1 MKSGEE
7 QSDQDRP
14 SQLKGWFDN
23 LQQESWQLELL
34 ISGFA
39 IFLLIAGY
47 ESLNGLNGLVQ
58 RLLLDASHW
67 QPLAITYYIMRTA
80 YSVLIT
86 SLVIHVLLRGIWIAA
101 IGLRYV
107 SGDIDYAALGYR
119 PRYTRFLRRR
129 IGSFDDYLEKLE
141 RLCSVVFSVAFLII
155 FCFFSV
161 TAFGL
166 FTTSLQFAI
175 SWLFG
180 QEVHQSGLFS
190 GSGLGRLITLPT
202 GILFFIDFI
211 TLGFLKRN
219 RYTAAAFYPI
229 YRFVG
234 WITLA
239 NLYRPLYHNL
249 VDNRFGRRL
258 ARLLPVFVLLAMA
271 AVSVQY
277 VNGSFQPEY
286 ARDSHYAIATNNYDD
301 TATDLAAQLHRP
313 TLNSKYPEH
322 DYLEL
327 FIPYLPSIND
337 PVIRKIAPT
346 LTETA
351 YPGVKLRG
359 GIYAGRMFNDR
370 ADYPATLAAMGRLH
384 RVFLNGEPTRAVD
397 PLFYFHGGR
406 EQHGLL
412 YMIPTHRLPVGKHT
426 LRVESRTSSRDTTAW
441 SGYGNIYFYK

>member
-1 MKSGEE
+1 MKTEEE
-7 QSDQDRP
+7 QGNLDRP

-47 ESLNGLNGLVQ
+47 ESLNGLNGLIQ
-58 RLLLDASHW
+58 RLLLDANHW

-80 YSVLIT
+80 YLVLIA

-129 IGSFDDYLEKLE
+129 IGSFDNYLEKLE

-166 FTTSLQFAI
+166 FTTTLQFVL

-180 QEVHQSGLFS
+180 QEVHQSGLLS
-190 GSGLGRLITLPT
+190 GSGLGRLIALPT
-202 GILFFIDFI
+202 GILFFIDFL

-219 RYTAAAFYPI
+219 RWTAAAFYPI

-249 VDNRFGRRL
+249 VDHRFGRRL
-258 ARLLPVFVLLAMA
+258 ARLLPVFVLLAMV

-277 VNGSFQPEY
+277 VSGRFQPQY
-286 ARDSHYAIATNNYDD
+286 ARDSHYAIAANNYDD
-301 TATDLAAQLHRP
+301 TATNPATQFHRP
-313 TLNSKYPEH
+313 TLRSKFPEH

-327 FIPYLPSIND
+327 FIPYLPAIND
-337 PVIRKIAPT
+337 PVIRKIAPA

-351 YPGVKLRG
+351 YPGIKLRG
-359 GIYAGRMFNDR
+359 GIYAGRMYNEE
-370 ADYPATLAAMGRLH
+370 ADYGATLAIMGRLH
-384 RVFLNGEPTRAVD
+384 RVLLDSLALSVD

-412 YMIPTHRLPVGKHT
+412 YMIPTHQLPVGKHA
-426 LRVESRTSSRDTTAW
+426 LRIESRTSSADTAAW
-441 SGYGNIYFYK
+441 SSYGNIYFYK